1 MTDTRKELKYRL
13 IILAGQYIG
22 RSLLYVLTYKGNLTL
37 QCECLVHNR
46 IAVIN
51 MADITL

>member
-13 IILAGQYIG
+13 IILAGQYIS
-22 RSLLYVLTYKGNLTL
+22 RSQLYVQTYEGNLTL
-37 QCECLVHNR
+37 QCECLVTKR